1 MATTAI
7 KQHIPIFISSTY
19 RDLSSHRAEVEKRL
33 VGLEQIVKGMEYFGS
48 NPDTPLVT
56 CLSKLENSKLMILI
70 IGVSY
75 GSIVPGTNK
84 SFTETE
90 YEFAIKQNIPILVY
104 IADTKSPNIGIPIDS
119 VDIQY
124 AAELSAFKEKLKGIH
139 TVSFFTS
146 VEDLGSH
153 IEHDVPEVLKRIDN
167 IKIANSRNIILAEN
181 VSEQMLE
188 DGAKKFE
195 HFWLRPAKFAGE
207 IVPVRLRINKKWGGW
222 KVRDELIRSVG
233 LDVGDCIS
241 TEVTIKFT
249 QNIIDDGDDTDLFA
263 SGEGADWLLE
273 NAARQ
278 GSVCDCYV
286 RFVYNN
292 APIGKNDKIVSK
304 ISLIFVKGIRYVECD
319 KNYVL
324 SVVEESGY
332 NDLIMNLINNNKNDI

>member
-19 RDLSSHRAEVEKRL
+19 KDLSSHRAEVEKRL

-48 NPDTPLVT
+48 SPNTPLET
-56 CLSKLENSKLMILI
+56 CLTKLENSKLMILI
-70 IGVSY
+70 LGVSY
-75 GSIVPGTNK
+75 GSIVPGTDK

-90 YEFAIKQNIPILVY
+90 YDFAIKQNIPVLVY

-119 VDIQY
+119 VDTQY

-153 IEHDVPEVLKRIDN
+153 IEHDVPEVLKGIDN
-167 IKIANSRNIILAEN
+167 IKIKNKSNIILTEN
-181 VSEQMLE
+181 ISEHTLV

-195 HFWLRPAKFAGE
+195 HFWLRPAKYAGE
-207 IVPVRLRINKKWGGW
+207 IVPVRLRINRKWGGW
-222 KVRDELIRSVG
+222 KVKDELISSLG

-241 TEVTIKFT
+241 TEVTIKLT
-249 QNIIDDGDDTDLFA
+249 QGVIDDDDDTDLFA

-273 NAARQ
+273 NAAKP

-286 RFVYNN
+286 RFAYNK
-292 APIGKNDKIVSK
+292 APVGKDDKMVNKVS
-304 ISLIFVKGIRYVECD
+304 LVFVKGIRYVEYD
-319 KNYVL
+319 KNYAL
-324 SVVEESGY
+324 SVIKESGFD
-332 NDLIMNLINNNKNDI
+332 DLIMNLINKQ